1 MNEKYQ
7 LIKKLSNPTNQVVL
21 EAIDTLRK
29 LGWLTD
35 GSLANANL
43 RFSHIQNA
51 NLQGADLQKANLN
64 MADMRWANLS
74 QVNLQ
79 GACLS
84 RANLYQAD
92 LQDANLD
99 GACLNGANLQ
109 CARNLQEAQLARAH
123 SLLGATLP
131 DGSRYDGRYHLE
143 GDLQCAQLRHVNL
156 EDSKAMASFYGIM
169 NPNSQNNDHPETGL
183 HGNNIGQLVRK
194 LRSSDSKLVARSV
207 AELRKRGRLSDGTLA
222 WSNLRYVHLAN
233 VNLSTAN
240 LQNAD
245 LSLADLRSANLSY
258 AHLEGTRLFR
268 ANLRQ
273 ANFSRTELKGAI
285 LSCAILQGAENL
297 CDELLRTTS
306 RLRGAMMPDGSR
318 YDGRFNLP
326 GDLSDAHC
334 LGVDLQST
342 DGMAKFYGI
351 TQQDYED
358 GQQWAQVNLPKSQGL
373 SSEMFQVDAESFLS
387 RLSEHD
393 YVNGSEKMR

>member
-7 LIKKLSNPTNQVVL
+7 LIKKLSNPSNQIVL

-29 LGWLTD
+29 RGWLTD

-43 RFSHIQNA
+43 CFIHIQNA
-51 NLQGADLQKANLN
+51 NLQGANLPKANLN
-64 MADMRWANLS
+64 MADMRWVDLS
-74 QVNLQ
+74 RANLQ

-92 LQDANLD
+92 LQDANLE
-99 GACLNGANLQ
+99 GACLTGANLQ
-109 CARNLQEAQLARAH
+109 CARNLQETQLAQAY

-131 DGSRYDGRYHLE
+131 DGSRYDGRYHLD
-143 GDLQCAQLRHVNL
+143 GDQQCAQIRHVNL
-156 EDSKAMASFYGIM
+156 EDPKEMASFYGIT
-169 NPNSQNNDHPETGL
+169 NPTSHNNDQQETGL

-194 LRSSDSKLVARSV
+194 LRSSAPELVARSV

-233 VNLSTAN
+233 VDLSTAN

-258 AHLEGTRLFR
+258 AHFEGTRLFR

-273 ANFSRTELKGAI
+273 ANFSKTELKGAI
-285 LSCAILQGAENL
+285 LSNATLQGAENL
-297 CDELLRTTS
+297 HNEQLRTVS

-318 YDGRFNLP
+318 YDGRFNLT

-334 LGVDLQST
+334 VGVDLHSPA
-342 DGMAKFYGI
+342 GMAKFYGI

-358 GQQWAQVNLPKSQGL
+358 GQMWAQVHLLEAQPI
-373 SSEMFQVDAESFLS
+373 SSDVFQVDAESFLS
-387 RLSEHD
+387 RLSEHG
-393 YVNGSEKMR
+393 YVDGSEKIR